1 MLYNRIREFR
11 RQLRMRQ
18 SDLADRVDVTR
29 QTVLAIEKQRLNPSI
44 TIALKL
50 ARVFG
55 QPVETL
61 FYLAEK
67 ERDSRGIQAP
77 SSWDFPPERSAQP
90 AAVYDFV

>member
-1 MLYNRIREFR
+1 MSNKTMLYNHIREFR

-50 ARVFG
+50 ARV
-55 QPVETL
+55 
-61 FYLAEK
+61 A
-67 ERDSRGIQAP
+67 SIP
-77 SSWDFPPERSAQP
+77 SAR
-90 AAVYDFV
+90 

>member
-1 MLYNRIREFR
+1 
-11 RQLRMRQ
+11 MRQ
-18 SDLADRVDVTR
+18 SDLADCVDVTR

-67 ERDSRGIQAP
+67 ERHPMSLQVP
-77 SSWDFPPERSAQP
+77 SAWSVPHEQSTQP
-90 AAVYDFV
+90 SAVYDFV

>member
-1 MLYNRIREFR
+1 MLFNRVREFR
-11 RQLRMRQ
+11 RKLRMRQ

-44 TIALKL
+44 VIALKL

-67 ERDSRGIQAP
+67 ERQTIGLHAP
-77 SSWDFPPERSAQP
+77 PAWNRTSEKSTQP